1 MIETGSMNDQPQ
13 AFSPEALKFLRAL
26 KRNNDREWFQPR
38 KEQFEAVLRN
48 PMIELCGRLN
58 KRLMT
63 FAPDYVTDPAKAV
76 FRIYRDTR
84 FSNNKTPYKTH
95 LAAVFSHRAMPR
107 NYGAGFYFQVSLEKT
122 GIGGGIYQPGPEL
135 LKKIREHVGT
145 RFNEYESLM
154 RKIRAKKVA
163 GEFEGQPMTRV
174 PKGWDPQH
182 EAAELLKCRSL
193 FFYAELPPETA
204 LSSALEDEITKRF
217 RAIAPF
223 VRLIDEA
230 VIGSRSAASNAFF
243 E

>member
-1 MIETGSMNDQPQ
+1 MSGQPQ

-38 KEQFEAVLRN
+38 KEQFEALLRN
-48 PMIELCGRLN
+48 PMIELCARLN
-58 KRLMT
+58 KRIMT
-63 FAPDYVTDPAKAV
+63 FAPDYVSDPAKAV

-107 NYGAGFYFQVSLEKT
+107 NHGAGFYFQISLEKT

-135 LKKIREHVGT
+135 LKKIREHVGAK
-145 RFNEYESLM
+145 FDEYESVI
-154 RKIRAKKVA
+154 RKIHAKKVA
-163 GEFEGQPMTRV
+163 GKFEGQPMTRV

-182 EAAELLKCRSL
+182 EAAALLKCRSL
-193 FFYAELPPETA
+193 FFYSELPPETA
-204 LSSALEDEITKRF
+204 LAETLEDEIAKRF
-217 RAIAPF
+217 RAITPF
-223 VRLIDEA
+223 VKLIDEA
-230 VIGSRSAASNAFF
+230 VIGSRKNAAPNGFY

>member
-1 MIETGSMNDQPQ
+1 MIDQPP
-13 AFSPEALKFLRAL
+13 AFSPDAMKFLRAM

-38 KEQFEAVLRN
+38 KEQFEALLRN

-63 FAPDYVTDPAKAV
+63 FAPDYVSDPAKAV

-107 NYGAGFYFQVSLEKT
+107 NHGAGFYFQISLEKT
-122 GIGGGIYQPGPEL
+122 GIGGGIYQPPPEL
-135 LKKIREHVGT
+135 LKKIREHIGEK
-145 RFNEYESLM
+145 FGEYESTM
-154 RKIRAKKVA
+154 RTVRAKEVA

-174 PKGWDPQH
+174 PKGWDPEH

-193 FFYAELPPETA
+193 FFYAELKPETA
-204 LSSALEDEITKRF
+204 LAPGLEEEITKRF

-230 VIGSRSAASNAFF
+230 VTGSRKNAAVTYK
-243 E
+243 